1 MAELA
6 IHDPHYFHVESNQKT
21 AIVHL
26 FHNPIPAD
34 GPRNEGPEW
43 ARAVDDIYLKATLN
57 GSNISNFFD
66 VRATVISLGDINE
79 IKLTPPTSTPEP
91 VKIKFR
97 NETSDTVKMCGLI
110 HGQGSLSALMPCYFE
125 YPRGVSEFNN
135 YDTVSID
142 DNRYLV
148 FTSKDDKLGFFDN
161 ISDDELPV
169 ITSGYSGYTSYYI
182 KISRALLSK
191 EIVIRSV

>member
-6 IHDPHYFHVESNQKT
+6 IHDPHYFNVESNQKT

-34 GPRNEGPEW
+34 GPRDEGPEW
-43 ARAVDDIYLKATLN
+43 ARALDDIYLKATLN

-66 VRATVISLGDINE
+66 VRAIVISFGNTNE
-79 IKLTPPTSTPEP
+79 IKLDPPTSTPEP
-91 VKIKFR
+91 VKIRFQ
-97 NETSDTVKMCGLI
+97 NQTSDAVKMCGLI

-142 DNRYLV
+142 NDRYLV
-148 FTSKDDKLGFFDN
+148 FTSEDDKLGFFDN
-161 ISDDELPV
+161 RSGDALPV

-182 KISRALLSK
+182 KISWSLLSK
-191 EIVIRSV
+191 EIVIKSV